1 MVVLIFGLVYSLLLY
16 LYVDEGFLFTL
27 CGNWEPLKS
36 KICYILDE
44 IEKFL
49 LKFNALFIG
58 STRESRIKHEKVVT
72 WQFIL
77 IPQFPF
83 HSLLLFITSFFS
95 SSLFIVILWKEN
107 SIINCKLC
115 VKRMKKKHF
124 LGFSHFFSLF
134 KAIYFLI
141 FVRSQR
147 KRGKRFRR
155 LKNILFLNHNNI

>member
-27 CGNWEPLKS
+27 CANWEPLKS

-115 VKRMKKKHF
+115 VKRMKKTF
-124 LGFSHFFSLF
+124 FGFFTFFFTVQSNLF
-134 KAIYFLI
+134 SYFC
-141 FVRSQR
+141 SESKEER
-147 KRGKRFRR
+147 KKIPALEKYTFPQP
-155 LKNILFLNHNNI
+155 